1 MSKQSVPLAVI
12 DDPVS
17 HILRRLQGAESV
29 RCSHRVEVQIRAVNL
44 FCHGYLDEDSEGE
57 VLGRVSRFI
66 RMS

>member
-29 RCSHRVEVQIRAVNL
+29 RWQSRIDVQIRAVNL
-44 FCHGYLDEDSEGE
+44 FCHCHLDEDSECDG
-57 VLGRVSRFI
+57 LGRVSTVH
-66 RMS
+66 